1 MLKVLIADDEEAI
14 RKGLKKIITSANIGL
29 NVIGE
34 ASDGEIALEMAEK
47 LKPDIML
54 IDINMPFLNGLDFL
68 DKVNKLI
75 PDAIT
80 IIISGYDEFEYAR
93 KALQLG
99 VFDYILKPVNRKKL
113 IDTLL
118 RAIDAYNKKMKEKEY
133 KKLTQIEFKE
143 NKTYIQENF
152 LKKCIENDFEE
163 KYLIKNMDLLEIDND
178 ENMWLFIIN
187 DKDEILKKNIDI
199 KCYSFYK
206 DEYLILIIK
215 NGFLDIEEIK
225 KNLTET
231 YVRLS
236 GNEMIYSYSILEKGI
251 LSLNN
256 AYRNLLKEHIKKGQ
270 NTGNISRIINYIKDN
285 YSDPNLS
292 LQRVADEFHVSP
304 SYLSRIINQKIGI
317 SFIEY
322 LTEIRLNKA
331 IELLNTDNDD
341 VYIYEIAKSV
351 GYNSQHYFS
360 RIFKSKTGF
369 SPLEY
374 KNKKL

>member
-14 RKGLKKIITSANIGL
+14 RKGLKKIITSADIGL

-68 DKVNKLI
+68 NKVNRII
-75 PDAIT
+75 PDTIT

-99 VFDYILKPVNRKKL
+99 VFDYLLKPVDRKKL

-118 RAIDAYNKKMKEKEY
+118 RATDAYNKKMKEKEY

-143 NKTYIQENF
+143 NKTYIQESF
-152 LKKCIENDFEE
+152 LKKCIESNFEE

-187 DKDEILKKNIDI
+187 DKDEILKKNIGI

-236 GNEMIYSYSILEKGI
+236 GNEIIYSYSILEKGI
-251 LSLNN
+251 LSLSS

-270 NTGNISRIINYIKDN
+270 NTGNISHIINYIKDN

-331 IELLNTDNDD
+331 IELLSVDNDD

>member
-14 RKGLKKIITSANIGL
+14 RKGLKKIITSADIGL
-29 NVIGE
+29 NIIGE

-113 IDTLL
+113 IDTLH

>member
-14 RKGLKKIITSANIGL
+14 RKGLKKIITSADIGL
-29 NVIGE
+29 NIIGE

-99 VFDYILKPVNRKKL
+99 VFDYILKPANRKKL
-113 IDTLL
+113 IDTLH

>member
-113 IDTLL
+113 IDTLH

>member
-1 MLKVLIADDEEAI
+1 M
-14 RKGLKKIITSANIGL
+14 R
-29 NVIGE
+29 
-34 ASDGEIALEMAEK
+34 
-47 LKPDIML
+47 
-54 IDINMPFLNGLDFL
+54 
-68 DKVNKLI
+68 
-75 PDAIT
+75 
-80 IIISGYDEFEYAR
+80 
-93 KALQLG
+93 
-99 VFDYILKPVNRKKL
+99 
-113 IDTLL
+113 
-118 RAIDAYNKKMKEKEY
+118 EKEY

-143 NKTYIQENF
+143 NKTYIQESF
-152 LKKCIENDFEE
+152 LKKCIENNFEE
-163 KYLIKNMDLLEIDND
+163 KYLTKNMDLLEIDND

-187 DKDEILKKNIDI
+187 DKDEILKKNIGI

-236 GNEMIYSYSILEKGI
+236 GSEIIYSYSILEKGI
-251 LSLNN
+251 LSLSS
-256 AYRNLLKEHIKKGQ
+256 AYRNLLKEHIKKGK

-285 YSDPNLS
+285 YSDSDLS
-292 LQRVADEFHVSP
+292 LQHVADEFHVSA

-331 IELLNTDNDD
+331 IELLSADNDD
-341 VYIYEIAKSV
+341 VYIYKIAKSV

>member
-1 MLKVLIADDEEAI
+1 MLNVLIADDEEAI
-14 RKGLKKIITSANIGL
+14 RNGLKKIITSADIDL

-68 DKVNKLI
+68 NKVSRLM
-75 PDAIT
+75 PDTIT

-99 VFDYILKPVNRKKL
+99 VFDYILKPVNRRKL
-113 IDTLL
+113 IDSLL
-118 RAIDAYNKKMKEKEY
+118 RAIDAYNKKMEEKEY

-143 NKTYIQENF
+143 NKTYIQESF
-152 LKKCIENDFEE
+152 LKKCIENNFEE

-187 DKDEILKKNIDI
+187 DKDEILKKNIGI

-225 KNLTET
+225 KCLTET

-236 GNEMIYSYSILEKGI
+236 GSEIIYSYSILEKGI
-251 LSLNN
+251 LSLSN
-256 AYRNLLKEHIKKGQ
+256 AYKNLLKEHIKKGQ

-331 IELLNTDNDD
+331 IELLSMDNDD
-341 VYIYEIAKSV
+341 VYIYKIAKSV

>member
-187 DKDEILKKNIDI
+187 DRDEILKKNIDI

>member
-34 ASDGEIALEMAEK
+34 ASDGEIALEMAKK

-68 DKVNKLI
+68 NKVNKFI

-118 RAIDAYNKKMKEKEY
+118 RAIDAYNKKMREKEY

-143 NKTYIQENF
+143 NKTYSQESF
-152 LKKCIENDFEE
+152 LKKCIENNFEE
-163 KYLIKNMDLLEIDND
+163 KYLTKNMDLLEIDND

-187 DKDEILKKNIDI
+187 DKDEILKKNIGI

-236 GNEMIYSYSILEKGI
+236 GSEIIYSYSILEKGI
-251 LSLNN
+251 LSLSS
-256 AYRNLLKEHIKKGQ
+256 AYRNLLKEHIKKGK

-285 YSDPNLS
+285 YSDSDLS
-292 LQRVADEFHVSP
+292 LQHVADEFHVSA

-331 IELLNTDNDD
+331 IELLSADNDD
-341 VYIYEIAKSV
+341 VYIYKIAKSV

>member
-14 RKGLKKIITSANIGL
+14 RKGLKKIITSADIGL
-29 NVIGE
+29 NIIGE

>member
-14 RKGLKKIITSANIGL
+14 RKGLKKIITSADIGL

-34 ASDGEIALEMAEK
+34 ASDGEIALEMAKK

-68 DKVNKLI
+68 NKVNKFI

-118 RAIDAYNKKMKEKEY
+118 RAIDAYNKKMREKEY

-143 NKTYIQENF
+143 NKTYIQESF
-152 LKKCIENDFEE
+152 LKKCIENNFEE
-163 KYLIKNMDLLEIDND
+163 KYLTKNMDLLEIDND

-187 DKDEILKKNIDI
+187 DKDEILKKNIGI

-236 GNEMIYSYSILEKGI
+236 GSEIIYSYSILEKGI
-251 LSLNN
+251 LSLSS
-256 AYRNLLKEHIKKGQ
+256 AYRNLLKEHIKKGK

-285 YSDPNLS
+285 YSDSDLS
-292 LQRVADEFHVSP
+292 LQHVADEFHVSA

-331 IELLNTDNDD
+331 IELLSADNDD
-341 VYIYEIAKSV
+341 VYIYKIAKSV

>member
-14 RKGLKKIITSANIGL
+14 RKGLKKIITSADIGL
-29 NVIGE
+29 NIIGE

-99 VFDYILKPVNRKKL
+99 VFDYILKPANRKKL
-113 IDTLL
+113 IDTLH

-187 DKDEILKKNIDI
+187 DRDEILKK
-199 KCYSFYK
+199 KYRYK
-206 DEYLILIIK
+206 
-215 NGFLDIEEIK
+215 
-225 KNLTET
+225 
-231 YVRLS
+231 V
-236 GNEMIYSYSILEKGI
+236 
-251 LSLNN
+251 
-256 AYRNLLKEHIKKGQ
+256 LL
-270 NTGNISRIINYIKDN
+270 
-285 YSDPNLS
+285 L
-292 LQRVADEFHVSP
+292 LQ
-304 SYLSRIINQKIGI
+304 G
-317 SFIEY
+317 
-322 LTEIRLNKA
+322 
-331 IELLNTDNDD
+331 
-341 VYIYEIAKSV
+341 
-351 GYNSQHYFS
+351 
-360 RIFKSKTGF
+360 
-369 SPLEY
+369 
-374 KNKKL
+374 